1 MSEPSVEQR
10 RDFFD
15 GLYVAA
21 DGGGDPVP
29 WDRGGAPQQ
38 LLADWAAERGAAP
51 APVRRAVVVGCGL
64 GGDAE
69 FLAGL
74 GFAVVAFDFS
84 PPAIEAARRLNPG
97 SPVDYEVADL
107 LALPESWFGGYDL
120 VVESLTVQS
129 LPRSIRPRVVAAV
142 RSLAAPGGTVLVIS
156 AQQAVREEA
165 PTGPWPL
172 SRADLESFAGDGHRR
187 CGGSSRPDRTG
198 CPAGGSIPPR
208 PELSAAPA
216 RAAGAAGAATGPDGL
231 PRWRVEFRRDPS

>member
-1 MSEPSVEQR
+1 VSEPSVEQR

-29 WDRGGAPQQ
+29 WDRGDAPQQ
-38 LLADWAAERGAAP
+38 LLADWAARRGLAGAG
-51 APVRRAVVVGCGL
+51 RRAVVIGCGL

-69 FLAGL
+69 FLARL

-107 LALPESWFGGYDL
+107 LALPESWLGGYDL

-172 SRADLESFAGDGHRR
+172 SRADLESFAGDGLTEVRR
-187 CGGSSRPDRTG
+187 EQ
-198 CPAGGSIPPR
+198 PP
-208 PELSAAPA
+208 
-216 RAAGAAGAATGPDGL
+216 GPDGL
-231 PRWRVEFRRDPS
+231 PRWRAEFRRNPS